1 MITADTLTGAFAAVR
16 DADRTITY
24 MAAEDQRRSV
34 RFADAYAAALGV
46 LYHFQQAGFA
56 PGDEVILFTGNN
68 EQFVDGFWACLLGGM
83 VPVPVAVGIADD
95 HRHKLLRIFARL
107 RTPRVYTDQGQLARL
122 DDFARLAGVSD
133 AVAALGARALV
144 VETITDISRPGTPH
158 AAGPDDV
165 AFIQFSSGSTSEPKG
180 VVLTHRNVLT
190 NIRAIVTG
198 AAFTDRDTALSW
210 MPLTHDMGLIGF
222 HLTML
227 AARISHTLMD
237 TRLFSRRP
245 LAWLKEAT
253 RSRATL
259 LSSPNFGYKH
269 FLKVY
274 EAKGADDLDLAS
286 VRLIFNGAEPIS
298 VPLCERF
305 LTAMAPHGLAPGS
318 MYPVYGLAEA
328 SLAVTFPRPGSGIR
342 PLTVDRHSLGVGS
355 VAREVP
361 AGSPEGLQLMR
372 LGAPLQDVGLRIC
385 GDDDQPLADGHIG
398 HVQIRGGN
406 VTGGYYGS
414 DTPQPFTAD
423 GWLRTGDLGFR
434 RDDDLVITGRYKE
447 IIFVSGANYYPQD
460 LEDIIARDAGIE
472 LGKAVVTAS
481 RPAGSDADAIL
492 VFVLHREDL
501 AALLPVAERIRRA
514 LGEVASLEV
523 AQVLPVRNIPKTTS
537 GKLQRGRLAA
547 DYEAGSFAADIEA
560 LAGLRA
566 AAVATGATAGSAV
579 EDALRQICAGVITD
593 RHVGVDDN
601 LFDLGVSSLALA
613 QIYERIDEGWPGM
626 LDIEDLFQLPTIRDI
641 AARLTAGAPAGTS
654 PAS

>member
-1 MITADTLTGAFAAVR
+1 MITADTLTAAFAAVR

-34 RFADAYAAALGV
+34 RFGEAFAAALGV
-46 LYHFQQAGFA
+46 LHHFQQAGFT

-83 VPVPVAVGIADD
+83 VPVPVAVGISDD

-107 RTPRVYTDQGQLARL
+107 GRPRVYTDQGQLARL
-122 DDFARLAGVSD
+122 DDFARLAGVTA
-133 AVAALGARALV
+133 AVAALRDRALV
-144 VETITDISRPGTPH
+144 VETITDVSRPGTPH
-158 AAGPDDV
+158 PVGPDDV

-180 VVLTHRNVLT
+180 VVLTHRNVIT
-190 NIRAIVTG
+190 NIRAIVAG
-198 AAFTDRDTALSW
+198 AGFTDRDIALSW

-245 LAWLKEAT
+245 LAWLKEAS

-274 EAKGADDLDLAS
+274 ASKGADGLDLGA

-298 VPLCERF
+298 VPLCQHF
-305 LTAMAPHGLAPGS
+305 LAAMAPHGLAAGA

-328 SLAVTFPRPGSGIR
+328 SLAVTFPPPGSGVR
-342 PLTVDRHSLGVGS
+342 PLTVDRRSLGVGRTA
-355 VAREVP
+355 VIAP
-361 AGSPEGLQLMR
+361 DGSADGLQLMR
-372 LGAPLQDVGLRIC
+372 LGTPIRDVGLRIC
-385 GDDDQPLADGHIG
+385 ADDDQPLPDGCVG

-406 VTGGYYGS
+406 VTGGYYGE

-423 GWLRTGDLGFR
+423 GWLRTGDLGFVAEG
-434 RDDDLVITGRYKE
+434 DLVITGRHKE

-460 LEDIIARDAGIE
+460 LEEILARDADIE
-472 LGKAVVTAS
+472 LGKAVVAAT
-481 RPAGSDADAIL
+481 RPAAGDADEIL
-492 VFVLHREDL
+492 VFVLHRDEL
-501 AALLPVAERIRRA
+501 AALLPVAERIRRV

-523 AQVLPVRNIPKTTS
+523 AHVLPVRSVPRTTS
-537 GKLQRGRLAA
+537 GKVQRGRLAA
-547 DYEAGSFAADIEA
+547 DYEAGAFAADIAA
-560 LAGLRA
+560 LAALRA
-566 AAVATGATAGSAV
+566 ASASGG
-579 EDALRQICAGVITD
+579 EAPASALEAELRRICAGVITD

-613 QIYERIDEGWPGM
+613 QIYERIDEAWPGV

-641 AARLTAGAPAGTS
+641 AGRLIAAAPAGTS

>member
-1 MITADTLTGAFAAVR
+1 VTLATTLTAAFAAVR

-24 MAAEDQRRSV
+24 VAAEDQRRSV
-34 RFADAYAAALGV
+34 RFADAWNAALGV
-46 LYHFQQAGFA
+46 LHHFQQAGFG

-83 VPVPVAVGIADD
+83 VPVPVAVGISDD

-107 RTPRVYTDQGQLARL
+107 ARPRVYTDQGQLARL
-122 DDFARLAGVSD
+122 DDFARLSGTDA
-133 AVAALGARALV
+133 AVAALRARALV
-144 VETITDISRPGTPH
+144 VEGITDVSQPGTVRE
-158 AAGPDDV
+158 AAPGDV

-180 VVLTHRNVLT
+180 VVLTHANVMT
-190 NIRAIVTG
+190 NIRAIVAG
-198 AAFTDRDTALSW
+198 AGFTDRDVALSW

-245 LAWLKEAT
+245 LAWLKEAS

-274 EAKGADDLDLAS
+274 ESKGGDGLDLSA

-298 VPLCERF
+298 VPLCQRF
-305 LTAMAPHGLAPGS
+305 LAAMAPHGLDPGA

-328 SLAVTFPRPGSGIR
+328 SLAVTFPPPGSGVR
-342 PLTVDRHSLGVGS
+342 PVSVARASLAVGAE
-355 VAREVP
+355 AREVP
-361 AGSPEGLQLMR
+361 AGSSGALELMR
-372 LGAPLQDVGLRIC
+372 LGAPIRDVELRVC
-385 GDDDQPLADGHIG
+385 DDDDQPLPTGRVG

-406 VTGGYYGS
+406 VTGGYYGA

-423 GWLRTGDLGFR
+423 GWLRTGDLGFVTGP
-434 RDDDLVITGRYKE
+434 DLVITGRFKE

-460 LEDIIARDAGIE
+460 LEAILERDAGIE
-472 LGKAVVTAS
+472 LGKAVVTAARAAS
-481 RPAGSDADAIL
+481 GDADDIL
-492 VFVLHREDL
+492 VFLLHRDDL
-501 AALLPVAERIRRA
+501 AAVAPLAERVRRA
-514 LGEVASLEV
+514 LGEAASLEV
-523 AQVLPVRNIPKTTS
+523 AHVLPVRSIPKTTS
-537 GKLQRGRLAA
+537 GKVQRGRLAA
-547 DYEAGSFAADIEA
+547 AYEAGAFAADIEG
-560 LAGLRA
+560 LAALRA
-566 AAVATGATAGSAV
+566 AAPGGAAPASAV
-579 EDALRQICAGVITD
+579 EDSLRQICAGIITD
-593 RHVGVDDN
+593 RHVGIDDN

-613 QIYERIDEGWPGM
+613 QIYERIDEAWPGV

-641 AARLTAGAPAGTS
+641 AARLTTAAPAGTP